1 MVEDI
6 LIRIKGEDQ
15 TSGVFSKIKSSSA
28 GMKMAL
34 GGAMTAVG
42 AGMASFAKE
51 AVSAATTAES
61 EWNRFGAAVNS
72 TGGNWEQQS
81 TDIKKWVSTY
91 SNSMGR
97 SIGDTRSAMTALMN
111 YGLSA
116 QEAEQSM
123 SAVAGMAAATGT
135 TQEEASNKIVK
146 AFAGQGR
153 SLKTLGINLDDY
165 KDKTTGAI
173 DKQRLLA
180 DITNKTKDAS
190 NKYANSTEAD
200 MARVNQ
206 AIANIK
212 TDFGKALLS
221 SISPLLPVVQGLLN
235 TFNGLPGPV
244 KTVAFSIAALV
255 AAVGLLGG
263 PVMTAVGVFQSLNTT
278 IGGISG
284 VISTAK
290 SVMTTF
296 QGAINGVKMAQ
307 AGLTATEA
315 ASAAAHAGSTAV
327 LTTEAGASSLAASGF
342 MSMAAAELV
351 ALAPIIAIVAAV
363 AGVIVIIEQLGEY
376 MGWWSDWGSMIE
388 AVTSGIQ
395 RLWNAFMNS
404 PQVQGT
410 LQDLQSAFSALQS
423 VVAPVLSA
431 ISGAWS
437 SFLGMLGSG
446 TGSDP
451 VGALISGFG
460 QLGTI
465 AGDVVNAIKR
475 LPQTLQQLPA
485 LASSAITGIISLF
498 GQLAARAGAYALQLV
513 TGFIS
518 NITQLPGRISSTLT
532 RALTIIGSWAAQGAS
547 RMIQAGAKMLTGLV
561 TRLRQIPTR
570 MKTFLN
576 QAVRHIVTFAGNAVS
591 RARNAGIRIL
601 NAIVG
606 YIKSI
611 PGKVW
616 QFMSQVPGKIASAA
630 SSAVSAAISLATQ
643 VVSAVANGI
652 KGVAEKVY
660 TEFMNIPNKIKSA
673 VSSAVQAATSF
684 GSDIKDA
691 VLNALHIQSPGIIQR
706 KIALEFANI
715 PGRISESRADV
726 FRASQDYATGLLTG
740 FSKPVNTNIGAYR
753 QAGQT
758 YNNSN
763 TDSRRNI
770 VVNFHEGSIPINANN
785 MNPTECKAILIN
797 AIENIDSMKNTNIRG
812 AHSNGNV

>member
-15 TSGVFSKIKSSSA
+15 TSSVFSKIKNSSA

-51 AVSAATTAES
+51 AVSAAVNAET

-81 TDIKKWVSTY
+81 TEIKKWVSTY

-116 QEAEQSM
+116 NEAEQSM
-123 SAVAGMAAATGT
+123 SAVAGMAAAMGT
-135 TQEEASNKIVK
+135 SQEEASNKLVK

-153 SLKTLGINLDDY
+153 GLKTLGINLDDY
-165 KDKTTGAI
+165 KDSATGAI
-173 DKQRLLA
+173 DKQRLLT

-190 NKYANSTEAD
+190 NKYANSTAAD
-200 MARVNQ
+200 MARINQ
-206 AIANIK
+206 SIASIK

-221 SISPLLPVVQGLLN
+221 SISPLLPVVQGLLSI
-235 TFNGLPGPV
+235 FNGLPGPV
-244 KTVAFSIAALV
+244 KTVAFSFGALV

-263 PVMTAVGVFQSLNTT
+263 PVMTAIGVFQSLNTT

-284 VISTAK
+284 VVNTAK

-296 QGAINGVKMAQ
+296 QTAINAVKMAQ
-307 AGLTATEA
+307 AGLTATEV

-327 LTTEAGASSLAASGF
+327 LTTEAGASTLAATGF
-342 MSMAAAELV
+342 LSMAAAELV
-351 ALAPIIAIVAAV
+351 ALAPIILIVAAI
-363 AGVIVIIEQLGEY
+363 AGVIVVIEQLGEY
-376 MGWWSDWGSMIE
+376 MGWWSDWGSMID
-388 AVTSGIQ
+388 AFSAGIQ
-395 RLWNAFMNS
+395 RLWSAFVNS

-410 LQDLQSAFSALQS
+410 IQDLQSAFNSLKS
-423 VVAPVLSA
+423 IVMPVLSA
-431 ISGAWS
+431 IGGAWS

-451 VGALISGFG
+451 VAALINGFG
-460 QLGTI
+460 QLGNI
-465 AGDVVNAIKR
+465 AGDVVNAIKK
-475 LPQTLQQLPA
+475 LPQTLQQLPS
-485 LASSAITGIISLF
+485 LAAGAITGIISLF
-498 GQLAARAGAYALQLV
+498 SQLASRAGAYALQLV
-513 TGFIS
+513 TGFI
-518 NITQLPGRISSTLT
+518 NRITQLPSRINTTLT
-532 RALTIIGSWAAQGAS
+532 KALTTIRSWATQATT
-547 RMIQAGAKMLTGLV
+547 RMVQAGAKMLTGLV

-570 MKTFLN
+570 MRVFLN
-576 QAVRHIVTFAGNAVS
+576 QAVKYITTFAGNAVA
-591 RARNAGIRIL
+591 RAKNAGMRIL

-606 YIKSI
+606 YIRRI
-611 PGKVW
+611 PGRVW
-616 QFMSQVPGKIASAA
+616 QFMSQVPAKIAAAA
-630 SSAVSAAISLATQ
+630 SSAIAAATSLATQ

-673 VSSAVQAATSF
+673 ISSAVSAATSF
-684 GSDIKDA
+684 GSNIKDA
-691 VLNALHIQSPGIIQR
+691 VLSALHIASPGIIQK
-706 KIALEFANI
+706 KIALEFADI
-715 PGRISESRADV
+715 PGRISESRDDV

-740 FSKPVNTNIGAYR
+740 FSKPVNTNIGAFR

-758 YNNSN
+758 YNNTS

-770 VVNFHEGSIPINANN
+770 IVNFHEGSIPINANN
-785 MNPTECKAILIN
+785 LNPNECKAILIN
-797 AIENIDSMKNTNIRG
+797 AIENIDSMKNTNIKG
-812 AHSNGNV
+812 AH